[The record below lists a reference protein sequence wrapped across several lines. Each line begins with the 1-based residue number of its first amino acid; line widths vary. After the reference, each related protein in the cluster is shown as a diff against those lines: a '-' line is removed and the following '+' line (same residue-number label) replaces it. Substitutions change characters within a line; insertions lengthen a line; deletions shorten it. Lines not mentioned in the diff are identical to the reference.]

1 MQTII
6 LQIFQLMGSVC
17 SSGLKQMFVA
27 FFQEVDVYLQTSD
40 NPWDKILVTVLKGI
54 LIP

>member
-6 LQIFQLMGSVC
+6 LQIFQLMGTVVSP
-17 SSGLKQMFVA
+17 GLKAKFAA
-27 FFQEVDVYLQTSD
+27 FFQELDVYLETSD
-40 NPWDKILVTVLKGI
+40 NPWDKILVTVLRGI